1 MSRDIGYL
9 SSPIPCGRTPSNE
22 GDFVKFTL
30 ENPYSPLLEG
40 DIEPGGS
47 LCADNLGK
55 KVKTETMC
63 SHNAPPKKKGKRE
76 RLRRP
81 GKRLHVGY
89 TGGTPRNIW
98 WGVWL
103 GSPAPDRIQPKIQ
116 CNPVNTTTFGP
127 LRL

>member
-55 KVKTETMC
+55 TVKTETMC

-76 RLRRP
+76 RST
-81 GKRLHVGY
+81 KTWQTASCRLHGGY
-89 TGGTPRNIW
+89 SSEYLVVCVARFS
-98 WGVWL
+98 
-103 GSPAPDRIQPKIQ
+103 SP
-116 CNPVNTTTFGP
+116 
-127 LRL
+127 